1 MNTTMSTTMSTVH
14 DEIVERPGERGY
26 ALLGTL
32 LMLMMMSAMAA
43 ALGVNGQT
51 ETLISRNQRSATQA
65 TVAAEAGL
73 NHAIALVSTFIK
85 ESGPNGF
92 NDIFQATNALLLGPD
107 LASGTVETDADNGSL
122 GTRAGIDAAEAI
134 PIGTQ
139 LTIAAGVNATYEAF
153 IRDDD
158 ATAPDE
164 PGGDLYDDENE
175 KLIVRATGYGP
186 DDTKVVL
193 EALIGPTEIPGVFVN
208 GDLTVSGSV
217 DIQGTEGHL
226 HTNGDLVITGGGSS
240 IAGTV
245 TASGSYSGSHAGSS
259 GATPLPVIEVSA
271 SDYLADADYILTSNG
286 QVTEPNGTVVCDA
299 SSDSGACKDSWG
311 WDYKGDA
318 TWESYEDG
326 ADSNTF
332 YVEGDVIRGSS
343 GSDSDPL
350 QLTISAEGS
359 INVNGN
365 PHISPDTP
373 LLQFVTDGDLEISG
387 TPEMH
392 AMGQILVHEQIK
404 LNGNSVIIGPI
415 SVENA
420 ANDHDLVEDNE
431 ISGNPTITYNGGI
444 FGAVVLIGWW
454 DVRDAT

>member
-1 MNTTMSTTMSTVH
+1 M
-14 DEIVERPGERGY
+14 
-26 ALLGTL
+26 
-32 LMLMMMSAMAA
+32 
-43 ALGVNGQT
+43 
-51 ETLISRNQRSATQA
+51 
-65 TVAAEAGL
+65 
-73 NHAIALVSTFIK
+73 FI
-85 ESGPNGF
+85 
-92 NDIFQATNALLLGPD
+92 
-107 LASGTVETDADNGSL
+107 
-122 GTRAGIDAAEAI
+122 
-134 PIGTQ
+134 
-139 LTIAAGVNATYEAF
+139 
-153 IRDDD
+153 
-158 ATAPDE
+158 
-164 PGGDLYDDENE
+164 
-175 KLIVRATGYGP
+175 
-186 DDTKVVL
+186 
-193 EALIGPTEIPGVFVN
+193 N
-208 GDLTVSGSV
+208 GDLTISGSV
-217 DIQGTEGHL
+217 VIQGTDGHL
-226 HTNGDLVITGGGSS
+226 HANGDLVITGGGTSVS
-240 IAGTV
+240 GTV
-245 TASGSYSGSHAGSS
+245 TASGSYSGSHAGSG
-259 GATPLPVIEVSA
+259 GATTIPVIEVRA

-286 QVTEPNGTVVCDA
+286 QVTEPNGTVVCNA

-350 QLTISAEGS
+350 QLTIIAEGS